1 MTYYIYELKV
11 EMRKSTWVVT
21 DIKLASYFI
30 QFLHKNFSVIINQW
44 SDKIKTKSHI
54 YLYYNLYLNLF

>member
-1 MTYYIYELKV
+1 
-11 EMRKSTWVVT
+11 MRKSTWVVT